1 VNKAGSKD
9 EWLQRVLFQTRRPG
23 AFRYPAIT
31 FISLCALWIIPVS
44 GVRMASERSATIATG
59 KKTIHEGTRNK
70 SVGLFVQT
78 SDQDYS
84 KFIHTSQQHS
94 SLSCNSC
101 HERTD
106 NAAVPRFPGHKACTN
121 CHLSQ
126 FTTPAVPMCLIC
138 HTDTNSGNPPLRSF
152 PANFKESFN
161 VKFDHTQHMTGSAKP
176 QNGCSGCHNRP
187 LNRGVA
193 LSIPADLA
201 AHAQCYTCHT
211 PSSKS
216 GAGREIASCGVCHD
230 KKAYSPAS
238 TNSRSFRYA
247 FGHSKHGPGQR
258 LQCSTCHN
266 LTAGVAPNRQVSSPL
281 PTEHFPL
288 ARGMNCSTCH
298 NGTRDFGG
306 DLDFKNCRRCHSS
319 ATFRMPM

>member
-1 VNKAGSKD
+1 MNKAGSKD

-201 AHAQCYTCHT
+201 AHAQCYTC
-211 PSSKS
+211 
-216 GAGREIASCGVCHD
+216 
-230 KKAYSPAS
+230 
-238 TNSRSFRYA
+238 
-247 FGHSKHGPGQR
+247 
-258 LQCSTCHN
+258 
-266 LTAGVAPNRQVSSPL
+266 PNR
-281 PTEHFPL
+281 
-288 ARGMNCSTCH
+288 ARVARSHHAG
-298 NGTRDFGG
+298 
-306 DLDFKNCRRCHSS
+306 S
-319 ATFRMPM
+319 ATIKKPIRQRPLIPVHFGMLSVTLNTDRDNGCNAPPVTT